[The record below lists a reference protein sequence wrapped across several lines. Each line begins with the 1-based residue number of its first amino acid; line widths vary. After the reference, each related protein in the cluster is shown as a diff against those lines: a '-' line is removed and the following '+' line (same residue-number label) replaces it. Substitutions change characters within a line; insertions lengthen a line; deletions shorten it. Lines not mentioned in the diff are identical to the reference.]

1 MLAVASWLRCQIAGQ
16 GLSAWWGIGRAGI
29 KRGGAT
35 GNSMSQLRSSVMR
48 WQNQR
53 RSQFTGSRV
62 AVFWNVPWV
71 ASLEQ
76 AQGTIQEPVGRT
88 QLVVL
93 PWELSVY
100 RSRCTGGRNVT
111 PREQWR
117 VGRAVAQSKALQTE
131 GGEEAGKAGDS
142 GRHPGTRVSLLPHSA
157 KRLFIIKWIYFS
169 SRAEKYP
176 VGWARGSH

>member
-93 PWELSVY
+93 PWEPSVY
-100 RSRCTGGRNVT
+100 RSRCPGGRNVT
-111 PREQWR
+111 PQ
-117 VGRAVAQSKALQTE
+117 RAVKSGKSSGPEQSLADRRRRG
-131 GGEEAGKAGDS
+131 GGEGRRFRKTPRNTSVTSATSSQKAV
-142 GRHPGTRVSLLPHSA
+142 HYQMNL
-157 KRLFIIKWIYFS
+157 LFI
-169 SRAEKYP
+169 
-176 VGWARGSH
+176 